1 MLPCCLVS
9 VSISHVP
16 ERHVSSWTTKSAPRK
31 HQRVL
36 LNPTRPCVW
45 IHVEVVDLPIGCMN
59 RIHTDSIVFPL
70 RWAALSGEIVW
81 VSERANTEGDETK
94 TAAKSRSAE
103 PEELADPVA
112 SFAIRSLSLRQREMW
127 HGSPCGSFVPET
139 TQRRVIVSHSNPLSK
154 EKPGPMMEWYL

>member
-1 MLPCCLVS
+1 
-9 VSISHVP
+9 
-16 ERHVSSWTTKSAPRK
+16 
-31 HQRVL
+31 
-36 LNPTRPCVW
+36 
-45 IHVEVVDLPIGCMN
+45 MN

-112 SFAIRSLSLRQREMW
+112 SFAIRSLSLRQRDVAWIPVWVVRARNHAAE
-127 HGSPCGSFVPET
+127 SDRVSFESSLKRET
-139 TQRRVIVSHSNPLSK
+139 RSHDGMVSLNAK
-154 EKPGPMMEWYL
+154 GDDT